1 MSEIQSVPSLSELPN
16 WGGSYPAAHEYSTL
30 EGLDK
35 SNGELD
41 EAMLAADAL
50 LQRWDGKQFA
60 GLYLYGTPGTGKTH
74 FAVGLGRALALT
86 GVDVAYLKLPGI
98 YAASYDHPREY
109 SQQQT
114 NESFNAWP
122 EHIFSPIKIKEYKP
136 ISPGRSALI
145 LDEYQPDHR
154 KKAIAAIHAAEE
166 RGGLVVIT
174 SNYPDPFKLIEAPVV
189 TEVDEEKLALRAFLD
204 RTNPDGLQQLDA
216 QRAAA
221 EKELTGSLRS
231 RIAAG
236 FKFIKFTGP
245 DRRLETSFW
254 A

>member
-1 MSEIQSVPSLSELPN
+1 MLT
-16 WGGSYPAAHEYSTL
+16 AA
-30 EGLDK
+30 
-35 SNGELD
+35 
-41 EAMLAADAL
+41 AL

-74 FAVGLGRALALT
+74 FAVGLGRALAEKGADKERT
-86 GVDVAYLKLPGI
+86 NVAYLKLPEI
-98 YAASYDHPREY
+98 DP
-109 SQQQT
+109 T
-114 NESFNAWP
+114 NGYNSPGAFTSTPSALRSNSVP
-122 EHIFSPIKIKEYKP
+122 NYIFSATNFRNNKYVPAAK
-136 ISPGRSALI
+136 AVLV
-145 LDEYQPDHR
+145 LDEYQPAHR
-154 KKAIAAIHAAEE
+154 PIVYAAIQAAEE

-189 TEVDEEKLALRAFLD
+189 TEVDEEKLALRAFLE